1 MKARIAA
8 VLLLIQPLYIVC
20 ELIVAATVAA
30 PYSLRDNMIS
40 DLGAVSCTQIA
51 YPAGPVEVC
60 SPWNPLLNGAFIA
73 FGVALAVGALL
84 LPRAWRPGGLGAA
97 AVCCWVISGL
107 SSIGTGLV
115 PLDVDLELH
124 SLVSLPVFLGQPVA
138 LLLHGLALRGRPLAT
153 WAFVTAALSLV
164 GTIGLFAVTLMA
176 TWGGFFERLSLWPA
190 YLWLG
195 VLGALLLRH
204 REEPAR
210 H

>member
-1 MKARIAA
+1 MRGRIAA
-8 VLLLIQPLYIVC
+8 VLMLVQPLYIVC
-20 ELIVAATVAA
+20 ELLVAAAVAT

-73 FGVALAVGALL
+73 FGLALIVGAVL
-84 LPRAWRPGGLGAA
+84 LPRAWRPGRLGAA
-97 AVCCWVISGL
+97 AAWCWVVAGA

-124 SLVSLPVFLGQPVA
+124 SLVSLPVFLAQPVA
-138 LLLHGLALRGRPLAT
+138 LLLQGLALRGRALGTCAL
-153 WAFVTAALSLV
+153 VTAAVSLV
-164 GTIGLFAVTLMA
+164 GTIGLFAVTMLA
-176 TWGGFFERLSLWPA
+176 TWGGLFERVSLWPA

-195 VLGALLLRH
+195 ALGALALRR
-204 REEPAR
+204 RETRA
-210 H
+210 